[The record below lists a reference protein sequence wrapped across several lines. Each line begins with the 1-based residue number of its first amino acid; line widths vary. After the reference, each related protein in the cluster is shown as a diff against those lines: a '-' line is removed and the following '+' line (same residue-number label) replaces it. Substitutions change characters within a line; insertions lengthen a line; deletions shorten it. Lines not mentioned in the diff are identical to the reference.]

1 MFSKPPNNADVLL
14 SIGCVLVFND
24 YVSASIGTVL
34 TLGIRVLP
42 AGKNA
47 KIPGGFHKE
56 EIMPQIVEVKHLSK
70 TFTTKEGQVDALRD
84 INLSIEKGDIYGII
98 GMSGAGKSTLVRCL
112 NFLEVPTS
120 GQVIVEGQDLG
131 GLSDRELRAL
141 RSSIGMIFQS
151 FNLLMQK
158 SVIDNVCF
166 PLQIQGIRKK
176 EAVVKARE
184 LLKTVGLEDK
194 EKAYPAQLSGGQRQR
209 VAIAR
214 ALACDPKILLCDEA
228 TSALDPQTTASI
240 LALLKKINAETGI
253 TIIIITHQMSVV
265 REICNNV
272 AIIEKGS
279 LVENGLVEEIFTHP
293 KSRAAKQLIIEG
305 KDPDEWE
312 SEENA
317 AGTVPLLHEDRR
329 IRIVFGTQSSF
340 EPVIANMV
348 LTMGT
353 PVNILRAD
361 TKDVHGV
368 ARGEMILG
376 LPADKEIQERMISYL
391 IERGLDVEE
400 VTGYAQS

>member
-1 MFSKPPNNADVLL
+1 M
-14 SIGCVLVFND
+14 
-24 YVSASIGTVL
+24 
-34 TLGIRVLP
+34 
-42 AGKNA
+42 
-47 KIPGGFHKE
+47 IPGGFYKE
-56 EIMPQIVEVKHLSK
+56 VKMPQIVEVKHLSK

-131 GLSDRELRAL
+131 SLSDRELRAL

-176 EAVVKARE
+176 DAVIKARE

-240 LALLKKINAETGI
+240 LDLLKKINAETGI

-305 KDPDEWE
+305 KDPDEWT

-368 ARGEMILG
+368 AKRFRS
-376 LPADKEIQERMISYL
+376 A
-391 IERGLDVEE
+391 
-400 VTGYAQS
+400 

>member
-1 MFSKPPNNADVLL
+1 MSK
-14 SIGCVLVFND
+14 
-24 YVSASIGTVL
+24 
-34 TLGIRVLP
+34 
-42 AGKNA
+42 
-47 KIPGGFHKE
+47 
-56 EIMPQIVEVKHLSK
+56 IVEVRNVSK
-70 TFTTKEGQVDALRD
+70 TFLTKDGRVDALRD
-84 INLSIEKGDIYGII
+84 INLSVEEGDIYGII

-112 NFLEVPTS
+112 NFLEVPTE
-120 GQVIVEGQDLG
+120 GQVIVEGQELG
-131 GLSDRELRAL
+131 KLTEKELRQL

-158 SVIDNVCF
+158 SVLDNVCF
-166 PLQIQGIRKK
+166 PLQIQGMKK
-176 EAVVKARE
+176 KDAAVKARK
-184 LLKTVGLEDK
+184 LLGTVGLEDK
-194 EKAYPAQLSGGQRQR
+194 ENAYPAQLSGGQRQR

-240 LALLKKINAETGI
+240 LDLLRKINVETGI

-305 KDPDEWE
+305 KDPDEWTADE
-312 SEENA
+312 SA

-353 PVNILRAD
+353 PVNILKAD

-376 LPADKEIQERMISYL
+376 LPADKDVQERMIAYL

-400 VTGYAQS
+400 VDGYAES

>member
-1 MFSKPPNNADVLL
+1 
-14 SIGCVLVFND
+14 
-24 YVSASIGTVL
+24 
-34 TLGIRVLP
+34 
-42 AGKNA
+42 
-47 KIPGGFHKE
+47 
-56 EIMPQIVEVKHLSK
+56 MPQIVEVKHLSK
-70 TFTTKEGQVDALRD
+70 TFTTKEGQVDALSD

-120 GQVIVEGQDLG
+120 GQVLVEGQDLG
-131 GLSDRELRAL
+131 KLTDRELRAL

-158 SVIDNVCF
+158 SVLDNVCF

-176 EAVVKARE
+176 DAVIKARE

-305 KDPDEWE
+305 KDPDEWT

-376 LPADKEIQERMISYL
+376 LPADREIQERMISYL

>member
-1 MFSKPPNNADVLL
+1 
-14 SIGCVLVFND
+14 
-24 YVSASIGTVL
+24 
-34 TLGIRVLP
+34 
-42 AGKNA
+42 
-47 KIPGGFHKE
+47 
-56 EIMPQIVEVKHLSK
+56 MPQIVEVKHLSK

-112 NFLEVPTS
+112 NYLEVPTS
-120 GQVIVEGQDLG
+120 GQVIAEGQDLG
-131 GLSDRELRAL
+131 SLSDRELRAL

-166 PLQIQGIRKK
+166 PLQIQGVRKK
-176 EAVVKARE
+176 DAVVKARE

-194 EKAYPAQLSGGQRQR
+194 E
-209 VAIAR
+209 
-214 ALACDPKILLCDEA
+214 ACDPKILLCDEA

-240 LALLKKINAETGI
+240 LDLLKKINAKTGI

-305 KDPDEWE
+305 KDPDEWTM
-312 SEENA
+312 EENA
-317 AGTVPLLHEDRR
+317 AGTVELLHEDRR

-376 LPADKEIQERMISYL
+376 LPADREIQERMISYL